1 MGILS
6 LRKEKK
12 AAASTNKEELEALL
26 SKVVLRI
33 DEPELLSQ
41 INMLGITKHDLAIA
55 LKVKPY
61 VEENIEEIVR
71 TFYGSFEAGQGLI
84 DIINEH
90 SSVDRLKETL
100 KAHVLKMFN
109 GKIDLEDV
117 KRMRRI
123 AHIHVKIGLEAKWYM
138 AGFQQ
143 LLTSIINTIE
153 PHFNTKGEV
162 IQAIQSISKLFSLEQ
177 QIVLEAYDH
186 EYAAV
191 RAENEREKDQIRE
204 EVNHLAAKLA
214 ETTEHTKA
222 FIQEILA
229 QSQEIASYSIDRF
242 EAAATAEDQ
251 AHNGKSDLEKQSKL
265 MTFIEQSTVEIL
277 QKMKSLEQTSEKI
290 NQVVSIVTSIAEQT
304 NLLALNAAIE
314 SARAGEYGK
323 GFAVVASEVRKLAE
337 ETKNSVQGV
346 SSLITNIHTQI
357 DSISDSINSVADL
370 TTKGSDQMNDMNSF
384 FDTILGIMN
393 KHKEQSEQS
402 KTDLTEFTNVIHE
415 VSNAIHSI
423 ADTSDQLKNIAKT
436 I

>member
-6 LRKEKK
+6 FRNEKK
-12 AAASTNKEELEALL
+12 AVTSTNKEELEALL
-26 SKVVLRI
+26 SKVVLKI

-41 INMLGITKHDLAIA
+41 INMLGITEHDLAMA

-61 VEENIEEIVR
+61 IEGKIQEIVQ
-71 TFYGSFEAGQGLI
+71 TFYSSFEAGQGLN

-90 SSVDRLKETL
+90 SSVERLKETL
-100 KAHVLKMFN
+100 KEHVLKMFN
-109 GKIDLEDV
+109 GKIDLDDV
-117 KRMRRI
+117 ERMRKI

-143 LLTSIINTIE
+143 LLTSVINTIE
-153 PHFNTKGEV
+153 PHFHAKGEV

-186 EYAAV
+186 EYTAV
-191 RAENEREKDQIRE
+191 RAESEREKEQIQAQ
-204 EVNHLAAKLA
+204 VNHLAAKLA

-357 DSISDSINSVADL
+357 DSISDSINKVADL